1 MPLPC
6 ASNYRHC
13 HENLRHAVEHEHA
26 PLPASRY
33 RYVDEDGD
41 VCQSN
46 AILRHIGRKHG
57 LMGASLA
64 EASAI
69 DMLVDGVEDLKRK

>member
-1 MPLPC
+1 
-6 ASNYRHC
+6 
-13 HENLRHAVEHEHA
+13 
-26 PLPASRY
+26 
-33 RYVDEDGD
+33 VDEDGS

-64 EASAI
+64 DAAAI

>member
-1 MPLPC
+1 
-6 ASNYRHC
+6 
-13 HENLRHAVEHEHA
+13 
-26 PLPASRY
+26 
-33 RYVDEDGD
+33 VDEDGD